1 MVAHGHHD
9 RTLRQRNLLRNNR
22 AFRLNEIA
30 RRMVR
35 TILLMKA
42 HCLKILIAAVC
53 AISLTQC
60 QFPSLADSG
69 YRTIEE
75 KTVTINGHRYVQ
87 ERRLVSEHPLETQ
100 LAVYQVR

>member
-1 MVAHGHHD
+1 
-9 RTLRQRNLLRNNR
+9 
-22 AFRLNEIA
+22 
-30 RRMVR
+30 
-35 TILLMKA
+35 
-42 HCLKILIAAVC
+42 VC

-75 KTVTINGHRYVQ
+75 KMVTINGRRYVQ
-87 ERRLVSEHPLETQ
+87 ERRLVSDHPLETQ